1 LVLPKNSP
9 EAERL
14 CLEERGLYQWH
25 RRVLAV
31 FIECKY
37 VD

>member
-9 EAERL
+9 EAKRL

-25 RRVLAV
+25 RSGTG
-31 FIECKY
+31 FIAPG
-37 VD
+37 